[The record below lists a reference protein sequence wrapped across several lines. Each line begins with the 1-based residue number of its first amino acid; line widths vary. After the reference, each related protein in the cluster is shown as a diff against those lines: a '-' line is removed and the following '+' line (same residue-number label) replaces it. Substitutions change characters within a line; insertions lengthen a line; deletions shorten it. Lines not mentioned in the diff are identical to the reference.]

1 METNSFPPWRIKMNP
16 LQEALD
22 LIEDGDVSAH
32 DMLMACLKSMT
43 PSAIHVMLEYNK
55 FQYPDL
61 GDMENDGS
69 EDYEGGW
76 HKEYD
81 DGEL

>member
-1 METNSFPPWRIKMNP
+1 MNP

-43 PSAIHVMLEYNK
+43 PLAIHVMLEYNK
-55 FQYPDL
+55 FKHPDL
-61 GDMENDGS
+61 GEMEN
-69 EDYEGGW
+69 YEGEW